1 MSISS
6 RPLLRALCC
15 ASAALLLA
23 GCGSLS
29 FFSKTEELEPV
40 GLKLPPSMAGEEA
53 APQETI
59 DPSDPWQR
67 LRQGFSIIDIDSPEV
82 LVFQN
87 QLLNHP
93 RSTRTALQNARRYLP
108 LVLDEI
114 ERRNLPSELA
124 LIPLIESHYNP
135 AAGRGNEHVGLW
147 QFGSGTARNFNLS
160 LNDWVDDRMDIVA
173 STRAA
178 FEYLSRLYNT
188 FHDWHLAIAAY
199 NRGGNAMMRS
209 LPPGGL
215 DGPAATRLDQIQ
227 LPPITR
233 NYLIGLQAWEN
244 LLSVPDVYGLTL
256 PGGGE
261 ASGLVSVSVPRGL
274 DFKTAAELGGLSV
287 DELRALNP
295 GYRHE
300 VIHRHD
306 STLLVPA
313 GTAQRL
319 IDELD
324 GRTFPAPQLPAT
336 AQPSPTSVRKQL
348 AARAA
353 DKVTKS
359 GKRGAK
365 PAKNSAR
372 TGKKGKKTGKAR
384 ASSASPSKSS
394 TKSSTKS
401 NKNTASTRKKKK

>member
-1 MSISS
+1 MRGDGADEPSFLRRRRS
-6 RPLLRALCC
+6 RFAV
-15 ASAALLLA
+15 A
-23 GCGSLS
+23 GNAPRRMELQLS
-29 FFSKTEELEPV
+29 FADLPGGTKVAAQFQLQRVFRKHGFVVRGEAQ
-40 GLKLPPSMAGEEA
+40 KLAADPQCVAGTHHIEA
-53 APQETI
+53 AVNEQKQI
-59 DPSDPWQR
+59 
-67 LRQGFSIIDIDSPEV
+67 LR
-82 LVFQN
+82 
-87 QLLNHP
+87 
-93 RSTRTALQNARRYLP
+93 RSG
-108 LVLDEI
+108 VI
-114 ERRNLPSELA
+114 
-124 LIPLIESHYNP
+124 
-135 AAGRGNEHVGLW
+135 VGAP
-147 QFGSGTARNFNLS
+147 G
-160 LNDWVDDRMDIVA
+160 
-173 STRAA
+173 AA
-178 FEYLSRLYNT
+178 F
-188 FHDWHLAIAAY
+188 
-199 NRGGNAMMRS
+199 
-209 LPPGGL
+209 
-215 DGPAATRLDQIQ
+215 
-227 LPPITR
+227 
-233 NYLIGLQAWEN
+233 
-244 LLSVPDVYGLTL
+244 
-256 PGGGE
+256 GGGE

-394 TKSSTKS
+394 TKSSAKS

>member
-1 MSISS
+1 MTPASAF
-6 RPLLRALCC
+6 LRALCA

-23 GCGSLS
+23 ACSSLS
-29 FFSKTEELEPV
+29 ASKVVEAQDEPI
-40 GLKLPPSMAGEEA
+40 GLKLPPSMAADTE
-53 APQETI
+53 PPPV
-59 DPSDPWQR
+59 DMDDPWQR
-67 LRQGFSIIDIDSPEV
+67 LSQGFGIMDIDDPDV
-82 LVFQN
+82 LVLQN
-87 QLLNHP
+87 NLLKHP

-178 FEYLSRLYNT
+178 FEYLSRLHDT

-199 NRGGNAMMRS
+199 NRGANAMMRS
-209 LPPGGL
+209 LPQGGL
-215 DGPAATRLDQIQ
+215 NGPAAANLGQIQ
-227 LPPITR
+227 LPRTTR
-233 NYLIGLQAWEN
+233 HYLIALQAWEN
-244 LLSVPDVYGLTL
+244 LLTAPEVYGLTL

-261 ASGLVSVSVPRGL
+261 SSGLVSVSVPRGL

-287 DELRALNP
+287 DEIRALNP
-295 GYRHE
+295 GYHHG
-300 VIHRHD
+300 VIHRHNA
-306 STLLVPA
+306 TLLVPA
-313 GTAQRL
+313 GKAQKL

-336 AQPSPTSVRKQL
+336 AQPSTTTVRKQL

-353 DKVTKS
+353 DNVTKT
-359 GKRGAK
+359 GKRNAK
-365 PAKNSAR
+365 AAKNSAR
-372 TGKKGKKTGKAR
+372 TGKKGKTSKAR
-384 ASSASPSKSS
+384 PSSA
-394 TKSSTKS
+394 KS
-401 NKNTASTRKKKK
+401 NKNTAPTRKKKK